1 MATLLIIGEV
11 GNGKS
16 SLGNQLLGYNA
27 FSVNGDVNPETKVII
42 GKKRN
47 QDNLFVIDTP
57 GISNLVENKNTAFQL
72 IDYLKQI
79 KRLNAILLVFN
90 YQQVRITAN
99 FRTLIQLLYTIF
111 PKKNIGKHIAF
122 VLTNSFTKIGAV
134 TSEQKITKINKI
146 FPEFKKIMEEESD
159 FIFEK
164 GIFGFVDIDPDE
176 GVDSNG
182 KLDLERIIEWASSLD
197 NLFDVK
203 DITNYEF
210 QLLKDENKK
219 LKEEIEKIKI
229 DIIIKEKKYEK
240 QFDNLKNEISLLKK
254 NK

>member
-1 MATLLIIGEV
+1 
-11 GNGKS
+11 
-16 SLGNQLLGYNA
+16 
-27 FSVNGDVNPETKVII
+27 
-42 GKKRN
+42 
-47 QDNLFVIDTP
+47 
-57 GISNLVENKNTAFQL
+57 
-72 IDYLKQI
+72 
-79 KRLNAILLVFN
+79 
-90 YQQVRITAN
+90 
-99 FRTLIQLLYTIF
+99 
-111 PKKNIGKHIAF
+111 
-122 VLTNSFTKIGAV
+122 
-134 TSEQKITKINKI
+134 
-146 FPEFKKIMEEESD
+146 MEEESD

-229 DIIIKEKKYEK
+229 DIIIKEKK
-240 QFDNLKNEISLLKK
+240 I
-254 NK
+254 

>member
-1 MATLLIIGEV
+1 MATLLIIGEA

-16 SLGNQLLGYNA
+16 FLGNQLLGYNA
-27 FSVNGDVNPETKVII
+27 FSVSGDVNPETKVII

-122 VLTNSFTKIGAV
+122 VFTNSFAKIGAI
-134 TSEQKITKINKI
+134 TSEQKMARINKI
-146 FPEFKKIMEEESD
+146 FPEFKKIMEEESG

-197 NLFDVK
+197 NLFDIK
-203 DITNYEF
+203 DITNYDF